1 MCEFLVNIRISRKSV
16 IFSEYK
22 DFETVLVNIRG
33 FGTVLVNIRVSRQF
47 VIIFSIFKLSSI

>member
-22 DFETVLVNIRG
+22 DFETVLVKIRG
-33 FGTVLVNIRVSRQF
+33 FGTVLINIRVSRQF

>member
-22 DFETVLVNIRG
+22 DFETVLVKIRG
-33 FGTVLVNIRVSRQF
+33 FGTVLINIRVSRQL
-47 VIIFSIFKLSSI
+47 VNISICDYFFI